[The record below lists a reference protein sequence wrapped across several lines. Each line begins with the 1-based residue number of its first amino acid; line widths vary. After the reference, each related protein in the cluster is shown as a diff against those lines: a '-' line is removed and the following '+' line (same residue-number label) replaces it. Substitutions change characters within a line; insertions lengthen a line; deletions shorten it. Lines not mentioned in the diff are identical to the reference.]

1 MPKKKVDIQKVKSDI
16 EAIAEL
22 MANVT
27 EDTSVPRNIRSALDE
42 AKKTILSAVD
52 DVALSRAIYLL
63 DDVSNDINLPA
74 HARTDLWTIISELET
89 LKEKLG

>member
-27 EDTSVPRNIRSALDE
+27 EGTSVPRNIRSALDE